1 QTWIPTCLHGAVE
14 KVLIRVVTSME
25 TGGGIDLT
33 GISRSTWTKA
43 LASLEGLGF
52 IVRQPRSIG
61 VLPMAVQFV
70 NDEQNRRQLF
80 AEQAMNMR
88 SFKLFVNILHDNN
101 EYPLS
106 LLELGR
112 LLGWKL
118 GADWADGTAEVNAKI
133 MMNWARYANLAPVVY
148 KGRHKSSQN
157 KHQKSLFDD

>member
-1 QTWIPTCLHGAVE
+1 TFAGWMKAAGLAGFDHKSLVLIKQEPDSVQSEYSLIDVELGTRNHTGIPTIQHGAVE
-14 KVLIRVVTSME
+14 KVLIRIVTSME
-25 TGGGIDLT
+25 TGGRIDLT

-118 GADWADGTAEVNAKI
+118 GAD
-133 MMNWARYANLAPVVY
+133 
-148 KGRHKSSQN
+148 
-157 KHQKSLFDD
+157 